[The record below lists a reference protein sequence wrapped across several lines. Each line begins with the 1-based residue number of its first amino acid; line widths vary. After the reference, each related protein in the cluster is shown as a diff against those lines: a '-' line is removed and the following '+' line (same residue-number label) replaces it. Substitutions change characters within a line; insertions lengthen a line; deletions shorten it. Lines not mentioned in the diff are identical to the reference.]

1 MKKTIVNNRQRAIRS
16 LLVILLPFVSTLC
29 FAQNPTDSLPGDPA
43 AISVYTIQNL
53 SFSSFSHGNV
63 GGSVII
69 SSGGARSVT
78 GDIVALN
85 IGSPYYQ
92 AIFDLDAPQGSIISI
107 LNGPD
112 AILTGSNGGSM
123 SLRIGNSYPASPFST
138 TVKQPQRTEVS
149 VGGTLNVGNLSSS
162 PPGSYTGNIYITF
175 NLE

>member
-1 MKKTIVNNRQRAIRS
+1 MGIIRQRTIRS
-16 LLVILLPFVSTLC
+16 VLVILFTFASTLC
-29 FAQNPTDSLPGDPA
+29 FAQNPTDSLPVDPGS
-43 AISVYTIQNL
+43 ISVYTIQNL

-69 SSGGARSVT
+69 SSGGVRSVT
-78 GDIVALN
+78 GDIVGLN

-92 AIFDLDAPQGSIISI
+92 AIFDIEAPQGSIISI

-112 AILTGSNGGSM
+112 VILTGSNGGSM

-138 TVKQPQRTEVS
+138 IVNPPQRTEVS

-162 PPGSYTGNIYITF
+162 PPGSYTGTIYITF
-175 NLE
+175 NQE

>member
-1 MKKTIVNNRQRAIRS
+1 MKKTIGNIWQRAIKPV
-16 LLVILLPFVSTLC
+16 LVILLTFVSALC
-29 FAQNPTDSLPGDPA
+29 FAQNPTDSLPGDPGSIA
-43 AISVYTIQNL
+43 VSTVQNL

-69 SSGGARSVT
+69 SSSGVRSVT

-92 AIFDLDAPQGSIISI
+92 AIFDIEAPQGSIISI

-112 AILTGSNGGSM
+112 VILAGSNGGSM

-138 TVKQPQRTEVS
+138 TVNPPQRTEVN

-162 PPGSYTGNIYITF
+162 PPGSYTGTIYITF
-175 NLE
+175 NQE